1 MPPFERHLF
10 SCLNTR
16 TPDDPRGSCTAHGG
30 ERLAEVAR
38 EEVHRLGLKGKV
50 RANKAGCLDA
60 CGHGPVCVVYPE
72 AVWYAPRT
80 EEDMREIVASHLR
93 DGCPVERL
101 IIPGYAPK
109 KAAPEGP

>member
-1 MPPFERHLF
+1 MAYRRVLLKLSGEILAGKE
-10 SCLNTR
+10 S
-16 TPDDPRGSCTAHGG
+16 HGISA

-60 CGHGPVCVVYPE
+60 CGHGPVCVVYPD

-80 EEDMREIVASHLR
+80 DEDMREIVASHLR

-101 IIPGYAPK
+101 IIPGYAAK
-109 KAAPEGP
+109 KAAPEAP

>member
-1 MPPFERHLF
+1 MPPYDRHLF

-16 TPDDPRGSCTAHGG
+16 TPDDPRGSCTARGG

-50 RANKAGCLDA
+50 RANKAGCFDA
-60 CGHGPVCVVYPE
+60 CAHGPVCVVYPD
-72 AVWYAPRT
+72 ATWYAPRT

-93 DGCPVERL
+93 DGQPVERL
-101 IIPGYAPK
+101 KVPGFDPPGAGG
-109 KAAPEGP
+109 A